1 MPQMEKGSKILYSIK
16 IILNREPIEFLIKE
30 YKTKSKNTF
39 YSIESIINGQ
49 IIEYFQNSGLNV
61 ELKNIKEFVCLRLID
76 VQDMLFNNISSH
88 ITFMSNSLSIELTIE
103 YIGPFIHITLQHFKD
118 HHVIQ

>member
-1 MPQMEKGSKILYSIK
+1 MWRIEKVHKIVYSIK
-16 IILNREPIEFLIKE
+16 IILNKEPIEFLIKE

-61 ELKNIKEFVCLRLID
+61 ELKNTKEFICLRLID
-76 VQDMLFNNISSH
+76 VQDMLFNNISNY
-88 ITFMSNSLSIELTIE
+88 ITFMSSRLSTELTIE
-103 YIGPFIHITLQHFKD
+103 HIGPFIHITLQHFKD
-118 HHVIQ
+118 RHVIQ

>member
-1 MPQMEKGSKILYSIK
+1 MWRIEKVHKIVYSIK
-16 IILNREPIEFLIKE
+16 IILNKEPIEFLIKE

-61 ELKNIKEFVCLRLID
+61 ELKNTKEFICLRLID
-76 VQDMLFNNISSH
+76 VQDMLFNNISNY
-88 ITFMSNSLSIELTIE
+88 ITFMPSRLSTELTIE

-118 HHVIQ
+118 RHVIQ